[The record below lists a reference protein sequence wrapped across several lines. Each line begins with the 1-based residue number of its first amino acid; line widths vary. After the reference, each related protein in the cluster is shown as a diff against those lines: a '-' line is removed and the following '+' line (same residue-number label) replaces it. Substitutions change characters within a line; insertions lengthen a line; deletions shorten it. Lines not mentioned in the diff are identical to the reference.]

1 MRQLAGLLFAILI
14 CEVISCGS
22 LLAGEVPQDA
32 NELLAAERAKNAD
45 LIKQLGA
52 IDIWLSKERK
62 RYFDLL
68 AFAPGLGGAVKLAEN
83 GLPPM
88 DKAKAYDPAGQ
99 YLNYGDTVYK
109 DSTPIKIDPAG
120 LPTVKYGD
128 SYHYNPVTIAQFA
141 LDEYCRSKGPSA
153 KFVPATDYLLGMMGP
168 DGAFRYDFPFER
180 YATGEMYQPGWISGM
195 AQGQAVSVFV
205 RAYHFTKQD
214 KYLDAARKA
223 LNFMLL
229 SADKGGPMTTLERF
243 SPEPSKLPFIM
254 EYPQSPPVYTLNGY
268 MFSMLGLYDYA
279 AITHDAATQ
288 EIAQQSLNT
297 LKVLLPYYD
306 MGSISAYDLSY
317 ITIPTGRNGKRSRP
331 HVSPEYH
338 AVHISLLW
346 ALYSLTAEPAL
357 KETAERWASYFERKS

>member
-1 MRQLAGLLFAILI
+1 MRKLAEFLSAILV
-14 CEVISCGS
+14 CEVLSCGA
-22 LLAGEVPQDA
+22 LLAEEAPDNA
-32 NELLAAERAKNAD
+32 NKLLAAERAKNAD

-88 DKAKAYDPAGQ
+88 GKAKAYDPVGQ

-109 DSTPIKIDPAG
+109 DSALLKIDPTG

-141 LDEYCRSKGPSA
+141 LDEYCRAAGPSD
-153 KFVPATDYLLGMMGP
+153 KFVPATNYLLGMMGD

-195 AQGQAVSVFV
+195 AQGQAISVFV
-205 RAYHFTKQD
+205 RAYHFTNQD

-223 LNFMLL
+223 LDFMLL
-229 SADKGGPMTTLERF
+229 SADKDGPMTTLERF
-243 SPEPSKLPFIM
+243 TPEPSKLPFIM

-268 MFSMLGLYDYA
+268 MFSMLGLHDFA
-279 AITHDAATQ
+279 AVAHDTAIQ
-288 EIAQQSLNT
+288 ELAQQSSRT

-317 ITIPTGRNGKRSRP
+317 ITVPVGRNGKRSRP

-346 ALYSLTAEPAL
+346 ALYKLTADPAL
-357 KETAERWASYFERKS
+357 KETAERWTSYFERKS